1 MDRNRR
7 RFLAGTALIGA
18 THVAGMGWGDELAD
32 PGGRRSVTR
41 QELDQLYEERIRG
54 HLTCVRTPESDD
66 GPFYYESSPARR
78 DITEGRR
85 GMRLR
90 LGITVANATIQGSA
104 CAPLPDAV
112 VDVWHTDADGL
123 YSNVG
128 ADVQMVDTED
138 QTFMRGHQV
147 TNREGYVEFNTVVP
161 GWEIVGAPPP
171 ENVFLRTT
179 HIHVKVFRE
188 HKVATSQ
195 LYFPD
200 EFLDELYGSV
210 DPYRTHRKMTAPG
223 LGRAFD
229 RIRNGADAIFLDD
242 KSKPLEIRREG
253 AGIFAHATI
262 GIVAS
267 GSHRVRS
274 LFR

>member
-1 MDRNRR
+1 MNRNRR
-7 RFLAGTALIGA
+7 RFLAGTTLIG
-18 THVAGMGWGDELAD
+18 VGQIAGIGWTDELA
-32 PGGRRSVTR
+32 GAARRRPVTR
-41 QELDQLYEERIRG
+41 QELDQLHDERIRG
-54 HLTCVRTPESDD
+54 HLTCFRTPESDD

-104 CAPLPDAV
+104 CAPLPDTV

-128 ADVQMVDTED
+128 ADLQTVDTKD
-138 QTFMRGHQV
+138 QTFMRGHQI
-147 TNREGYVEFNTVVP
+147 TNREGYVEFKTVVP
-161 GWEIVGAPPP
+161 GWEIVGVPPP

-200 EFLDELYGSV
+200 KFLDELYASV
-210 DPYRTHRKMTAPG
+210 DPYRMHRKMTAPG
-223 LGRAFD
+223 LGRSFD
-229 RIRNGADAIFLDD
+229 RIRNGEDAIFLDD

-253 AGIFAHATI
+253 DGIFAHATI

-267 GSHRVRS
+267 GSHAVPS

>member
-1 MDRNRR
+1 MNRDRR
-7 RFLAGTALIGA
+7 RFLAGTTLISVGQA
-18 THVAGMGWGDELAD
+18 AGIGWAD
-32 PGGRRSVTR
+32 GFTDRSGQRPVTR
-41 QELDQLYEERIRG
+41 LELDQLHEERIRG

-66 GPFYYESSPARR
+66 GPFYYQSSPARR

-90 LGITVANATIQGSA
+90 LGITVANATIVGNR
-104 CAPLPDAV
+104 CAPLPDTV

-128 ADVQMVDTED
+128 ADLQTVDTTH
-138 QTFMRGHQV
+138 QTFMRGHQI
-147 TNREGYVEFNTVVP
+147 TNREGYVEFHTVVP
-161 GWEIVGAPPP
+161 GWEIVGVPPP

-200 EFLDELYGSV
+200 SFLDELYASI
-210 DPYRTHRKMTAPG
+210 DPYRAHRQMTAPG
-223 LGRAFD
+223 LGRSFD
-229 RIRNGADAIFLDD
+229 RIRNGEDPIFLDD
-242 KSKPLEIRREG
+242 RARPLQIRREG
-253 AGIFAHATI
+253 AGVFAHATI

-267 GSHRVRS
+267 GSQSVPS